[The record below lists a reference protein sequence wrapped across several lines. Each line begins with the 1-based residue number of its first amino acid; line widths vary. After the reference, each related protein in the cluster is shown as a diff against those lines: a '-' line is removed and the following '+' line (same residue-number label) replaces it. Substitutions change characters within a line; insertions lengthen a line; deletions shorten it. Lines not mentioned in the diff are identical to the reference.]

1 MVTQEQ
7 AKQRT
12 KRKSA
17 GQQSDAAREAL
28 QSEALQSTI
37 APATP
42 PDASTSPTPAGAT
55 TRRRT
60 SRRPRA
66 QIARDVDLPA
76 VAPCKDLETLRHLTP
91 DAARHHVN
99 LYLHTTM
106 PTQQADDFEALTYRW
121 ELHLVE
127 LDHIHLLRQI
137 DMNRRKLSRYRTAL
151 RKGASFPPLVALG
164 GDGAQ
169 PTEDV
174 MLCDGY
180 HRIIAMRDI
189 GLHFAWV
196 WLAVDLW
203 REQAS
208 ITRDIP
214 VLSGSRV

>member
-17 GQQSDAAREAL
+17 QRRIDTAPESL
-28 QSEALQSTI
+28 QSEALESAILPT
-37 APATP
+37 TSL
-42 PDASTSPTPAGAT
+42 DASTSPTPASSS

-60 SRRPRA
+60 SHRS

-76 VAPCKDLETLRHLTP
+76 VAPCKDLETLRHLAP

-99 LYLHTTM
+99 NYLHTAM
-106 PTQQADDFEALTYRW
+106 PAQQADDFEALTYRW

-127 LDHIHLLRQI
+127 LDHIQLLRQV
-137 DMNRRKLSRYRTAL
+137 DMDRRKLSRYRTAL

-169 PTEDV
+169 PTENV
-174 MLCDGY
+174 LLCDGY

-189 GLHFAWV
+189 GLSFAWV
-196 WLAVDLW
+196 WLAVDLR

-208 ITRDIP
+208 ITHDIP
-214 VLSGSRV
+214 VLTGSHV

>member
-12 KRKSA
+12 KRKPA
-17 GQQSDAAREAL
+17 RQRIDA
-28 QSEALQSTI
+28 
-37 APATP
+37 
-42 PDASTSPTPAGAT
+42 
-55 TRRRT
+55 
-60 SRRPRA
+60 
-66 QIARDVDLPA
+66 ARDVDLPA
-76 VAPCKDLETLRHLTP
+76 VAPCKDLEALRHLTP

-99 LYLHTTM
+99 HYLHTTM
-106 PTQQADDFEALTYRW
+106 PAQQADDFEALTYRW

-127 LDHIHLLRQI
+127 LDHVHLLRQV

-169 PTEDV
+169 PTADV
-174 MLCDGY
+174 LLCDGY

-208 ITRDIP
+208 ITREIP